1 MCGAPKSR
9 GRKSTPSS
17 PIGKD
22 NDPLSGDRDFSRSP
36 GWTRIEYRLSD
47 FVPGDS
53 MPTRTPSALWA
64 QQFRR
69 SPESKTSLQHQIRQM
84 LVAAILDGQL
94 PPDAAL
100 PSSRELADQLGVARN
115 TVVLAY
121 QMLVEEGYL
130 LSRERSGHFVNP
142 GMLAGLHGVT
152 AKQPARAV
160 SDNAAET
167 AQPSWQKRIVRP
179 PTAQRNIVKPANW
192 QNYAFPFIYG
202 QFDQSL
208 FPTGDWRECCM
219 KALSIME
226 IRNWAPDLI
235 ERDDESLIQQI
246 RTRVL
251 PRRGVFAM
259 PEEIIVTNGCQQ
271 ALYLVADLLC
281 GKHTTVGF
289 ENPGYPDARNI
300 FENRNAHLLELPVD
314 SNGIDPVELS
324 EPLARCDYVYVT
336 PSHQC
341 PTTATMPIERR
352 RALLELAQ
360 QHDFIIIEDDYESEN
375 TFSGTPHPALKS
387 LDSADRV
394 IYVGSLSKTFAPG
407 LRLGYVVGPREL
419 IRELRALR
427 RLMTRHP
434 VAYIQ
439 RAFATFLALGHHDAL
454 LRRLA
459 HAYKERAQ
467 ALMAALDA
475 HLPEARYVPVSGG
488 ASCWVEGPPWLDATR
503 LAEDAQEA
511 GILIEPGGVFF
522 AGEGE
527 SSRYFRMGFSA
538 IQLEKIEPGVRA
550 LAQVVRQ
557 QQPT

>member
-1 MCGAPKSR
+1 
-9 GRKSTPSS
+9 
-17 PIGKD
+17 
-22 NDPLSGDRDFSRSP
+22 
-36 GWTRIEYRLSD
+36 
-47 FVPGDS
+47 
-53 MPTRTPSALWA
+53 MPNRTPTALWA

-69 SPESKTSLQHQIRQM
+69 SSASKTSLQDQIRQM

-121 QMLVEEGYL
+121 QMLVDEGYL
-130 LSRERSGHFVNP
+130 ISRERSGHFVNP
-142 GMLAGLHGVT
+142 QMLEGRPGFAASPAAAGGD
-152 AKQPARAV
+152 A
-160 SDNAAET
+160 
-167 AQPSWQKRIVRP
+167 PSRPIWRQRIAHP
-179 PTAQRNIVKPANW
+179 PSAQRNIVKPANW
-192 QNYAFPFIYG
+192 QHYEFPFIYG

-208 FPTGDWRECCM
+208 FPANDWRECCM

-251 PRRGVFAM
+251 PRRGVFAATD
-259 PEEIIVTNGCQQ
+259 EIVITNGCQQ
-271 ALYLVADLLC
+271 ALYLIADLLC
-281 GKHTTVGF
+281 DEDTTVGF

-300 FENRNAHLLELPVD
+300 FENRNARLLPLPVD
-314 SNGIDPVELS
+314 GNGIAPDALGDS
-324 EPLARCDYVYVT
+324 LARCDYVYVT

-352 RALLELAQ
+352 RALLDSAQ
-360 QHDFIIIEDDYESEN
+360 QHDFVIVEDDYESEN

-387 LDSADRV
+387 LDTADRV

-427 RLMTRHP
+427 RLMVRHP

-459 HAYKERAQ
+459 HAYSERSQ

-475 HLPEARYVPVSGG
+475 HLPEARYVRVTGG
-488 ASCWVEGPPWLDATR
+488 ASCWVEGPLWLDAAR
-503 LAEDAQEA
+503 LAADAPA
-511 GILIEPGGVFF
+511 LGVLIEPGSVFF
-522 AGEGE
+522 MNDDDAR
-527 SSRYFRMGFSA
+527 RYFRMGFSA
-538 IQLEKIEPGVRA
+538 IPLEKIEPGVRA
-550 LAQVVRQ
+550 LAQCVRA
-557 QQPT
+557 QPPAG

>member
-1 MCGAPKSR
+1 M
-9 GRKSTPSS
+9 PS
-17 PIGKD
+17 
-22 NDPLSGDRDFSRSP
+22 
-36 GWTRIEYRLSD
+36 
-47 FVPGDS
+47 
-53 MPTRTPSALWA
+53 RTPAALWA
-64 QQFRR
+64 QQFTR
-69 SPESKTSLQHQIRQM
+69 SSASKTSLQDQIRQM

-94 PPDAAL
+94 PPDVAL

-130 LSRERSGHFVNP
+130 ISRERSGHFVHP
-142 GMLAGLHGVT
+142 EMLRGA
-152 AKQPARAV
+152 AASRCAPPASAPP
-160 SDNAAET
+160 DDDIAAR
-167 AQPSWQKRIVRP
+167 PVWRKRISNP
-179 PTAQRNIVKPANW
+179 PSQQRNIVKPANW
-192 QNYAFPFIYG
+192 QHYEFPFIYG

-208 FPTGDWRECCM
+208 FPTNDWRECCM

-259 PEEIIVTNGCQQ
+259 PDEIIITNGCQQ
-271 ALYLVADLLC
+271 ALYLIADLLC
-281 GKHTTVGF
+281 DDDTTVGF

-300 FENRNAHLLELPVD
+300 FENRNARLLPLRVD
-314 SNGIDPVELS
+314 SNGIAPEALDDS
-324 EPLARCDYVYVT
+324 LARCDYVYVT

-341 PTTATMPIERR
+341 PTTATMPLERR
-352 RALLELAQ
+352 RALLERAHK
-360 QHDFIIIEDDYESEN
+360 HDFVIVEDDYESEN

-387 LDSADRV
+387 LDTADRV

-427 RLMTRHP
+427 RLMVRHP
-434 VAYIQ
+434 VGYVQ

-459 HAYKERAQ
+459 HAYRDRSQ

-475 HLPEARYVPVSGG
+475 HLPQARYVPITGG
-488 ASCWVEGPPWLDATR
+488 ASSWVEGPEWLDAER
-503 LAEDAQEA
+503 LAADAQA
-511 GILIEPGGVFF
+511 VGVLIEPGNVFF
-522 AGEGE
+522 MNDDKEAR
-527 SSRYFRMGFSA
+527 RYFRMGFSA
-538 IQLEKIEPGVRA
+538 IAPEKIDAGVRA
-550 LAQVVRQ
+550 LAQCVDAQ
-557 QQPT
+557 ATGI

>member
-1 MCGAPKSR
+1 MPSR
-9 GRKSTPSS
+9 P
-17 PIGKD
+17 
-22 NDPLSGDRDFSRSP
+22 
-36 GWTRIEYRLSD
+36 
-47 FVPGDS
+47 
-53 MPTRTPSALWA
+53 PTALWA

-69 SPESKTSLQHQIRQM
+69 SSASKASLQDQIRQM

-130 LSRERSGHFVNP
+130 ISRERSGHFVNAAMLGGRPCLDAAPSVASASADADAP
-142 GMLAGLHGVT
+142 GR
-152 AKQPARAV
+152 PI
-160 SDNAAET
+160 
-167 AQPSWQKRIVRP
+167 WQQRIARP
-179 PTAQRNIVKPANW
+179 PSQQRNIVKPANW
-192 QNYAFPFIYG
+192 QHYEFPFIYG

-208 FPTGDWRECCM
+208 FPINDWRECCM
-219 KALSIME
+219 KALSVME

-259 PEEIIVTNGCQQ
+259 PDEIIITNGCQQ
-271 ALYLVADLLC
+271 ALYLIADLLC
-281 GKHTTVGF
+281 GEDTTVGF

-300 FENRNAHLLELPVD
+300 FENRNARLLPLPVD
-314 SNGIDPVELS
+314 SNGIAPDALRDS
-324 EPLARCDYVYVT
+324 LARCDYVYVT

-341 PTTATMPIERR
+341 PTTATMPVERR
-352 RALLELAQ
+352 HALLDCAR
-360 QHDFIIIEDDYESEN
+360 QHDFVIVEDDYESEN

-387 LDSADRV
+387 LDTADRV

-427 RLMTRHP
+427 RLMVRHP
-434 VAYIQ
+434 VGYIQ

-459 HAYKERAQ
+459 HAYRERSQ

-475 HLPEARYVPVSGG
+475 HLPEARYVPITGG
-488 ASCWVEGPPWLDATR
+488 ASSWVEGPEWLDDTR
-503 LAEDAQEA
+503 LAADAQAA
-511 GILIEPGGVFF
+511 GILIEPGSVFF
-522 AGEGE
+522 MNDDQDAR
-527 SSRYFRMGFSA
+527 RYFRMGFSA
-538 IQLEKIEPGVRA
+538 IALDRIEPGVRA
-550 LAQVVRQ
+550 LAQCVRA
-557 QQPT
+557 QQPTA

>member
-1 MCGAPKSR
+1 M
-9 GRKSTPSS
+9 PS
-17 PIGKD
+17 
-22 NDPLSGDRDFSRSP
+22 
-36 GWTRIEYRLSD
+36 
-47 FVPGDS
+47 
-53 MPTRTPSALWA
+53 RTPTALWV

-69 SPESKTSLQHQIRQM
+69 SSGSKTSLQDQIRQM

-94 PPDAAL
+94 PPEVAL
-100 PSSRELADQLGVARN
+100 PSSRELSDQLGVARN

-130 LSRERSGHFVNP
+130 LSRQRSGHFVNP
-142 GMLAGLHGVT
+142 DMLRALPGAGAARSAPS
-152 AKQPARAV
+152 AKDDAGDGDCVQGRPHWRQRIAHPP
-160 SDNAAET
+160 SD
-167 AQPSWQKRIVRP
+167 
-179 PTAQRNIVKPANW
+179 QRNIVKPANW
-192 QNYAFPFIYG
+192 QHYEFPFIYG

-208 FPTGDWRECCM
+208 FPTNDWRECCL

-259 PEEIIVTNGCQQ
+259 PDEIIVTNGCQQ
-271 ALYLVADLLC
+271 ALYLIADLLC
-281 GKHTTVGF
+281 GQDTTVGF

-300 FENRNAHLLELPVD
+300 FQHRNANLLPLPVD
-314 SNGIDPVELS
+314 SNGIAPEALAES
-324 EPLARCDYVYVT
+324 LARCDYVYVT

-352 RALLELAQ
+352 RALLEYAR
-360 QHDFIIIEDDYESEN
+360 QHDFVIVEDDYESEN

-387 LDSADRV
+387 LDTADRV

-407 LRLGYVVGPREL
+407 LRLGYVVAPREL

-427 RLMTRHP
+427 RLMVRHP
-434 VAYIQ
+434 VGYVQ

-459 HAYKERAQ
+459 HAYRERSQ
-467 ALMAALDA
+467 ALMAALDR
-475 HLPEARYVPVSGG
+475 HLPEARYVPVTGG
-488 ASCWVEGPPWLDATR
+488 ASSWVEGPAWLDAER
-503 LAEDAQEA
+503 LAADAQA
-511 GILIEPGGVFF
+511 VGVLIEPGSVFF
-522 AGEGE
+522 MNDDENA
-527 SSRYFRMGFSA
+527 RRHFRMGFSA
-538 IQLEKIEPGVRA
+538 ITVDKIEPGVLA
-550 LAQVVRQ
+550 LAQCAYAQRNLAD
-557 QQPT
+557 

>member
-1 MCGAPKSR
+1 M
-9 GRKSTPSS
+9 PS
-17 PIGKD
+17 
-22 NDPLSGDRDFSRSP
+22 
-36 GWTRIEYRLSD
+36 
-47 FVPGDS
+47 
-53 MPTRTPSALWA
+53 RTPTAMWA
-64 QQFRR
+64 QQFQR
-69 SPESKTSLQHQIRQM
+69 SSGSKKSLQDQIRQM

-94 PPDAAL
+94 VPEAAL

-130 LSRERSGHFVNP
+130 ISRERSGHFVNP
-142 GMLAGLHGVT
+142 DMLHGLPRFAV
-152 AKQPARAV
+152 APAGPCAA
-160 SDNAAET
+160 SDDDAIGRPNWR
-167 AQPSWQKRIVRP
+167 QRIVHP
-179 PTAQRNIVKPANW
+179 PSNQRNIVKPANW
-192 QNYAFPFIYG
+192 QHYEYPFIYG

-208 FPTGDWRECCM
+208 FPTNDWRECCM

-251 PRRGVFAM
+251 PRRGVFAA
-259 PEEIIVTNGCQQ
+259 PDEIIITNGCQQ
-271 ALYLVADLLC
+271 ALYLIADLLT
-281 GKHTTVGF
+281 GEDTTVGF

-300 FENRNAHLLELPVD
+300 FENRNARLVPLSVD
-314 SNGIDPVELS
+314 QHGIAPEALDDS
-324 EPLARCDYVYVT
+324 LARCDYVYVT

-352 RALLELAQ
+352 RTLLAMAQ
-360 QHDFIIIEDDYESEN
+360 EHDFVIVEDDYESEN

-387 LDSADRV
+387 LDTADRV

-427 RLMTRHP
+427 RLMVRHP
-434 VAYIQ
+434 VGYVQ

-459 HAYKERAQ
+459 HAYRERSQ

-475 HLPEARYVPVSGG
+475 HLPQLRYVPITGG
-488 ASCWVEGPPWLDATR
+488 ASSWVEGPEWLDAER
-503 LAEDAQEA
+503 LAADAQA
-511 GILIEPGGVFF
+511 VGVLIEPGSVFF
-522 AGEGE
+522 MTDDTYAR
-527 SSRYFRMGFSA
+527 RYFRMGFSA
-538 IQLEKIEPGVRA
+538 IALERIEPGVSA
-550 LAQVVRQ
+550 LAQCVRT
-557 QQPT
+557 QQPTV

>member
-1 MCGAPKSR
+1 M
-9 GRKSTPSS
+9 SS
-17 PIGKD
+17 
-22 NDPLSGDRDFSRSP
+22 
-36 GWTRIEYRLSD
+36 
-47 FVPGDS
+47 
-53 MPTRTPSALWA
+53 RTPTALWA

-69 SPESKTSLQHQIRQM
+69 SSTSKTSLQDQIRRM

-94 PPDAAL
+94 GPDAAL

-130 LSRERSGHFVNP
+130 ISRERSGHFVNP
-142 GMLAGLHGVT
+142 KMLEGLPGFTPAPPEAKPDSDDDAGR
-152 AKQPARAV
+152 PAWHERIAHP
-160 SDNAAET
+160 
-167 AQPSWQKRIVRP
+167 PSR
-179 PTAQRNIVKPANW
+179 QRNIVKPANW
-192 QNYAFPFIYG
+192 QHYEFPFIYG

-208 FPTGDWRECCM
+208 FPTNDWRECCL
-219 KALSIME
+219 KALSVME

-259 PEEIIVTNGCQQ
+259 PDEIVVTNGCQQ
-271 ALYLVADLLC
+271 ALYLIADLLC

-300 FENRNAHLLELPVD
+300 FENRNARLLPLPVD
-314 SNGIDPVELS
+314 GNGIAPDEQDAA
-324 EPLARCDYVYVT
+324 LARCDYVYVT

-341 PTTATMPIERR
+341 PTTATMPVERR
-352 RALLELAQ
+352 RALLERAR
-360 QHDFIIIEDDYESEN
+360 QHDFVIIEDDYESEN

-407 LRLGYVVGPREL
+407 LRLGYVVGPRAL

-427 RLMTRHP
+427 RLMVRHP

-459 HAYKERAQ
+459 HAYSERSQ

-475 HLPEARYVPVSGG
+475 HLPDACYVRVTGG
-488 ASCWVEGPPWLDATR
+488 ASCWVEGPPWLDAVR
-503 LAEDAQEA
+503 LAADAQAA
-511 GILIEPGGVFF
+511 GILIEPGDVFF
-522 AGEGE
+522 MNDDADA
-527 SSRYFRMGFSA
+527 RRCFRMGFSA
-538 IQLEKIEPGVRA
+538 IPLERIDAGVQA
-550 LAQVVRQ
+550 LAQCVNGQR
-557 QQPT
+557 PAG

>member
-1 MCGAPKSR
+1 M
-9 GRKSTPSS
+9 PS
-17 PIGKD
+17 
-22 NDPLSGDRDFSRSP
+22 
-36 GWTRIEYRLSD
+36 
-47 FVPGDS
+47 
-53 MPTRTPSALWA
+53 RTPTALWA
-64 QQFRR
+64 QQFTR
-69 SPESKTSLQHQIRQM
+69 SSPSKTSLQDQIRQM

-94 PPDAAL
+94 PPDVAL

-130 LSRERSGHFVNP
+130 ISRERSGHFVNP
-142 GMLAGLHGVT
+142 EMLRGLPGLG
-152 AKQPARAV
+152 AP
-160 SDNAAET
+160 
-167 AQPSWQKRIVRP
+167 P
-179 PTAQRNIVKPANW
+179 PTAPLAAEDDTAGRPIWRQRIAHLPSNQRNIVKPANW
-192 QNYAFPFIYG
+192 QHCEFPFIYG

-208 FPTGDWRECCM
+208 FPTNDWRECCM

-259 PEEIIVTNGCQQ
+259 PDEIVITIGCQQ
-271 ALYLVADLLC
+271 ALYLIADLLC
-281 GKHTTVGF
+281 GQDTTVGF

-300 FENRNAHLLELPVD
+300 FENRNARLLPLRVD
-314 SNGIDPVELS
+314 SNGIAPETAEDT
-324 EPLARCDYVYVT
+324 LARCDYVYVT

-352 RALLELAQ
+352 RALLESAQ
-360 QHDFIIIEDDYESEN
+360 RNDFVIIEDDYESEN

-387 LDSADRV
+387 LDAADRV
-394 IYVGSLSKTFAPG
+394 IYVGSLTKTFAPG

-427 RLMTRHP
+427 RLMIRHP
-434 VAYIQ
+434 VGYVQ

-459 HAYKERAQ
+459 HAYRERAQ

-475 HLPEARYVPVSGG
+475 HLPQARYVPITGG
-488 ASCWVEGPPWLDATR
+488 ASSWVEGPAWLDAER
-503 LAEDAQEA
+503 LATDALA
-511 GILIEPGGVFF
+511 VGVVIEPGDVFF
-522 AGEGE
+522 ANDDDEA
-527 SSRYFRMGFSA
+527 RRHFRMGFSA
-538 IQLEKIEPGVRA
+538 IAPDRIEAGVRA
-550 LAQVVRQ
+550 LAQCVRAQ
-557 QQPT
+557 QRTG